1 MPPVTLSAVQ
11 LRLSVSSLCQRKD
24 NTRRPSWFGGGRIRG
39 CWCIDSYPLPVYE
52 SCINGW
58 DSHYL
63 YACLLSPTS
72 AGKINPHP
80 HPACFCHT
88 HTNLSPCSLSLA
100 YAVEIK
106 GNDLVF
112 MCHFRMLLSYFTT
125 ILRSGIIKQRVTLPE
140 RPLCHSW
147 DMHES
152 LWGFMIKNSLG
163 KKKALDRKLFFLKVY
178 YKVLKK
184 LCSTITFVLRESNLW
199 CFSLPV
205 ILHILTCWPERPLWT
220 LRQRSRSDCEVEIRE
235 NVTEPP

>member
-1 MPPVTLSAVQ
+1 MGYSRSHGVNPKLLPAQPIEEDGKKHQLMELFHWLFFLDKNETSFFYLDKMDKDKMPPVTLSAVQ

-63 YACLLSPTS
+63 HACLLSPTS

-100 YAVEIK
+100 Q
-106 GNDLVF
+106 G
-112 MCHFRMLLSYFTT
+112 
-125 ILRSGIIKQRVTLPE
+125 P
-140 RPLCHSW
+140 
-147 DMHES
+147 
-152 LWGFMIKNSLG
+152 
-163 KKKALDRKLFFLKVY
+163 
-178 YKVLKK
+178 
-184 LCSTITFVLRESNLW
+184 
-199 CFSLPV
+199 FSL
-205 ILHILTCWPERPLWT
+205 
-220 LRQRSRSDCEVEIRE
+220 SF
-235 NVTEPP
+235 